1 MALEVLSTNRKNAG
15 PVAVGP
21 LRVDLMCLD
30 ETTELWLG
38 QQEDLVVCEDV
49 WCYE

>member
-21 LRVDLMCLD
+21 LQVDLCLD

-38 QQEDLVVCEDV
+38 QQEDLVVCDDV
-49 WCYE
+49 WW